1 MSLLARMLSTASS
14 FPSNTLDSNLEDQFT
29 YNLLFPGPEALCH
42 KDQIF
47 QLTSDAETTAFANKF
62 DLDTKVNIDLCDVR
76 VIIMQDV
83 TPQSGSP
90 YLLYDSHTPSSSD
103 VECQENHN
111 SPKKGY
117 RRFQSRKY
125 SNYMETDAQRTSR
138 EYQEEMTTFSNCI
151 FGNSEILA
159 HKGTGTKVH
168 ILPLENNSTYISR
181 SFAGDGSILP
191 GKPSARDG
199 KLANSLSSEP
209 AHTQGSFRLCATNT
223 MLKKSHD
230 RKKILV
236 TRTFPVPI
244 TSDNFVYVVTPAI
257 DVTRISH
264 HTDYHFLCVSQSES
278 KFKNRTTLP
287 KQTKTP
293 MYAVGLVINSPPT
306 TTSPMAHNIG
316 PSYQTP
322 GSLIDRDNFSS
333 YNSTQWPGSTKIG
346 YGYDMESADST
357 NFNEF
362 GSQIDA
368 IAHHWDVITRTLTY
382 LQAEAIS
389 ILSPMLGRA
398 FLSSIDPQ
406 RNLTSENSRCP
417 MMEKNKANGLKP
429 LEIPRL
435 YLKMVKLDTNCLMQV
450 EKMCSAIDE
459 SRRRIVTGLCARQVV
474 TGQERWGI
482 WRDQARAVCRW
493 SDRKDQDFLHYL
505 LTAFLG
511 NHTDWIQVMAPDW
524 YRQHY
529 YQQQI
534 MMRDEDAPIRS
545 RTIIVSNDKVLARRL
560 IFLLSSFLHPDQKV
574 DSNALFRPGTSI
586 SSGAYSIS
594 PSYSSTAFL
603 REGSPRQASKR
614 IARNDRIT
622 QTRSPSKQEEFRY
635 HTSGPTKSANLP
647 IPGSDI
653 IARKSSIAT
662 VSTATPITS
671 LPYFSTGSASKE
683 TKPMVLSIRGA
694 SPATDD
700 LIRLNQ
706 GHHSVEPH
714 RQKKYSGWGDII
726 SDIWKSSSK
735 SKPILRPI
743 AAKKNP
749 LKNSPPR
756 THCLQERSVTLD
768 PEIKIEKKIEES
780 DSVANT
786 EQTPH
791 PVLRKP
797 DPSGA
802 YESPVKTSINIID
815 GIIDIDV
822 LLPDH
827 LHFDNNL
834 SPPFSSGDPSSLE
847 FGGRSQLFE
856 YLSSERS
863 VVADHVNVGGW
874 LPQYSPD
881 FTLQAVPGYDGIIE
895 EIKASLQAEKVPSI
909 GYHNSDKWIDIG
921 SAIIADTR
929 NLTVKRIVYR
939 RSICPGEVNYTASV
953 CLYGSSNKNDNETAH
968 QIPLNDKA
976 NGYFFEETISSMEKS
991 FAEVVKKIVASN
1003 GNIED
1008 TPSDTCP
1015 KSNFQARGLADL
1027 GISACK
1033 YPNPKKSNHEVPRS
1047 KCKHIVLGALEEIIK
1062 DIVQRRGS
1070 VHKNGEEDNYLRTSV
1085 RNWLSNIENAAL

>member
-14 FPSNTLDSNLEDQFT
+14 IPNSTLDSNLEDQFT

-47 QLTSDAETTAFANKF
+47 QLTSDAETTAFASKF
-62 DLDTKVNIDLCDVR
+62 DLDTKFNIDLCDVR

-103 VECQENHN
+103 AEGQENHN
-111 SPKKGY
+111 SPKKGH
-117 RRFQSRKY
+117 RRFQSRNY
-125 SNYMETDAQRTSR
+125 SNYMETDAQRTTR

-168 ILPLENNSTYISR
+168 ILPLVNNATHTSR
-181 SFAGDGSILP
+181 SYAGDGSILP
-191 GKPSARDG
+191 GKPSACDS
-199 KLANSLSSEP
+199 KLANSLTSEP

-223 MLKKSHD
+223 TFKKSPE
-230 RKKILV
+230 RKKILI
-236 TRTFPVPI
+236 TRTFPVHI
-244 TSDNFVYVVTPAI
+244 MSDNFVESKI
-257 DVTRISH
+257 KTRIS
-264 HTDYHFLCVSQSES
+264 
-278 KFKNRTTLP
+278 LP

-306 TTSPMAHNIG
+306 TASPTAHNIG
-316 PSYQTP
+316 SSYQTP
-322 GSLIDRDNFSS
+322 SSLLDRDNFSS
-333 YNSTQWPGSTKIG
+333 FNSTQWPGSTKIG
-346 YGYDMESADST
+346 HGYDMESADST

-362 GSQIDA
+362 GSQIDV

-382 LQAEAIS
+382 LQAEAMR

-398 FLSSIDPQ
+398 FLSSVDPQ
-406 RNLTSENSRCP
+406 RKLTSENSTRCP
-417 MMEKNKANGLKP
+417 MIEKNISNKLKP

-435 YLKMVKLDTNCLMQV
+435 CLKMVKLDTNCLMQA
-450 EKMCSAIDE
+450 EKMCSAVDE
-459 SRRRIVTGLCARQVV
+459 SRRRILTGLSARQVV

-493 SDRKDQDFLHYL
+493 SDRKDQDFLHFL

-524 YRQHY
+524 YRQKF

-534 MMRDEDAPIRS
+534 LIRDEDAPVRS

-560 IFLLSSFLHPDQKV
+560 IFLLSSFLHPDQKI

-594 PSYSSTAFL
+594 PSNSPTAFL
-603 REGSPRQASKR
+603 REGFPRQVSKR
-614 IARNDRIT
+614 AAGNDRIM
-622 QTRSPSKQEEFRY
+622 QTRSPSKQGEFRY
-635 HTSGPTKSANLP
+635 HSSGLIKSANLP

-653 IARKSSIAT
+653 IARKSSVAT

-683 TKPMVLSIRGA
+683 TKPMVLSTRGA

-700 LIRLNQ
+700 LIRLNK
-706 GHHSVEPH
+706 GHHLVEPQ
-714 RQKKYSGWGDII
+714 RQKKYSGWGDVI
-726 SDIWKSSSK
+726 SDIWKGSSK
-735 SKPILRPI
+735 TKPSSRHM
-743 AAKKNP
+743 AAKKSPTN
-749 LKNSPPR
+749 NSPPR
-756 THCLQERSVTLD
+756 IHSLQECPTTLD
-768 PEIKIEKKIEES
+768 AEIKIEKKNEES
-780 DSVANT
+780 ESATNT
-786 EQTPH
+786 DQILH
-791 PVLRKP
+791 PAQRIP

-802 YESPVKTSINIID
+802 YESPVKTSINRID

-822 LLPDH
+822 QLPDY
-827 LHFDNNL
+827 LHYDNNL
-834 SPPFSSGDPSSLE
+834 NSPYSSGDPSSIE

-856 YLSSERS
+856 HSPLERS

-895 EIKASLQAEKVPSI
+895 EIKASLQAEKTPSV

-921 SAIIADTR
+921 SAIVADTR
-929 NLTVKRIVYR
+929 NLSVKHILYR
-939 RSICPGEVNYTASV
+939 RSICPGEANYSAPV
-953 CLYGSSNKNDNETAH
+953 CSYGSSNKNHNETSH
-968 QIPLNDKA
+968 QMSLDDKVT
-976 NGYFFEETISSMEKS
+976 GCFFEETISSMEKG

-1008 TPSDTCP
+1008 TLPETFP
-1015 KSNFQARGLADL
+1015 KSNFQVKGLVDS
-1027 GISACK
+1027 GISVGK
-1033 YPNPKKSNHEVPRS
+1033 YPIPIKSNHEVPRN

-1062 DIVQRRGS
+1062 DISECRGS
-1070 VHKNGEEDNYLRTSV
+1070 VHKKGEENNYLRTSV
-1085 RNWLSNIENAAL
+1085 KNWLSSVENAAL